1 MINFFILLY
10 WSLISGIFYW
20 LGGQGGAW
28 YKDSWIRDYVC
39 PLIVIAYLP
48 YHWSLWLC
56 YPLMVGALSTYWKKK
71 GTNATWRNWF
81 LHGFGIGLALLP
93 YVVFTHSLQPILV
106 RVVLLGI
113 SMAIWSHFNHIDKWD
128 EGGRGALIILTLFFI
143 KEAHMII
150 QWSAIFTAIV
160 AIALK
165 IKTIIGWCG
174 TKWTTLKPILTPV
187 ILKAEELAQ
196 DGVIDKADRKQL
208 VNLTLDTLQKQN
220 VVKLNFIE
228 KWIIGMVID
237 YMARRLPDFK
247 VSAQVEE
254 VMAGVTKDLQKGA

>member
-1 MINFFILLY
+1 M
-10 WSLISGIFYW
+10 
-20 LGGQGGAW
+20 
-28 YKDSWIRDYVC
+28 V
-39 PLIVIAYLP
+39 LP
-48 YHWSLWLC
+48 H
-56 YPLMVGALSTYWKKK
+56 
-71 GTNATWRNWF
+71 
-81 LHGFGIGLALLP
+81 
-93 YVVFTHSLQPILV
+93 
-106 RVVLLGI
+106 
-113 SMAIWSHFNHIDKWD
+113 
-128 EGGRGALIILTLFFI
+128 
-143 KEAHMII
+143 
-150 QWSAIFTAIV
+150 WSAIISV
-160 AIALK
+160 LVIIIAR

-208 VNLTLDTLQKQN
+208 VTLTLDTLQKQN

-254 VMAGVTKDLQKGA
+254 VMAGVTKDLQKGV